1 MSRAGAAARRSIA
14 RLLPAHRRDWV
25 QAVWAEAPEVS
36 PGLRRLLWRAGG
48 VRVIAWELLIRRRLL
63 TALLFAMAAGSVI
76 WEVWPGPPTSSATGI
91 NRVYALTTVL
101 LLAGLGLAS
110 RLFLRPSD
118 DSRTAR
124 SLRIGVYIGLL
135 ALVPARAAVLA
146 FALQRPRGGVPLLLY
161 RAIAPKGIGTWLT
174 AILSLV
180 LLGLYAIAMF
190 WITSR
195 RSRVAPT
202 TLVIGTVSGLAL
214 GLVMY
219 VVAPLGLSKAAT
231 NPWLPGSDIDPLV
244 FLAWVLVLLG
254 PGVAAG
260 VAHQRYTASKGP
272 PPPRGDQVRQ
282 VAAAGLL
289 SNLLGAL
296 IVNVL
301 GTGTIATMINAS
313 WLRSWLYHGRHLLFG
328 VAGLQPV
335 LRGDPGAIAYS
346 HEITAVSDAGV
357 LAAVL
362 IGFLVI
368 AALEA
373 GYLAMCMLIGE
384 PTDHGDPRRNGGN
397 PPDPQQPPDPPGGAQ
412 LAEVAEPEPGVAVR
426 VLSLYDNGG
435 GIDQERCLVGSADAA
450 VEPVGTR

>member
-1 MSRAGAAARRSIA
+1 
-14 RLLPAHRRDWV
+14 L
-25 QAVWAEAPEVS
+25 
-36 PGLRRLLWRAGG
+36 
-48 VRVIAWELLIRRRLL
+48 
-63 TALLFAMAAGSVI
+63 
-76 WEVWPGPPTSSATGI
+76 
-91 NRVYALTTVL
+91 
-101 LLAGLGLAS
+101 
-110 RLFLRPSD
+110 
-118 DSRTAR
+118 
-124 SLRIGVYIGLL
+124 YIGLR
-135 ALVPARAAVLA
+135 ALIPARAAVAA
-146 FALQRPRGGVPLLLY
+146 FALQRPGGGVPLLLY

-180 LLGLYAIAMF
+180 LLGLYAIAIF

-195 RSRVAPT
+195 RSRVAPA
-202 TLVIGTVSGLAL
+202 TLVIGTVSGLVL
-214 GLVMY
+214 GVVMY

-260 VAHQRYTASKGP
+260 VAYQRYTASDGP
-272 PPPRGDQVRQ
+272 PPTRGDQVRQ
-282 VAAAGLL
+282 VVAGALL
-289 SNLLGAL
+289 TNLVGAL
-296 IVNVL
+296 IVNVV

-328 VAGLQPV
+328 VAGLKPV

-362 IGFLVI
+362 VGFLVI

-373 GYLAMCMLIGE
+373 GYLAMCMLVGE
-384 PTDHGDPRRNGGN
+384 PTEHGDPRRSGGD
-397 PPDPQQPPDPPGGAQ
+397 PPGPQQPPDPPGGSQ
-412 LAEVAEPEPGVAVR
+412 LARVAEHEVGADVR

-435 GIDQERCLVGSADAA
+435 DIEQERCLVGLADDA